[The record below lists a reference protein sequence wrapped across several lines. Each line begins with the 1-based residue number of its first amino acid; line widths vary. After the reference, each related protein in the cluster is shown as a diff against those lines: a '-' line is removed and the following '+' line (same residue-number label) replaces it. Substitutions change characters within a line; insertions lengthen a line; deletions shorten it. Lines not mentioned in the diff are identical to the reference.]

1 MKIVVYGDPAPQG
14 SKSFKGTFNGKDG
27 RQHAKLVES
36 SKRVAPW
43 RQDVKA
49 AAEAAIDARNIAM
62 RDYPS
67 WEPMDAP
74 LLLVVVFT
82 LPAPKSLPK
91 RRASYP
97 SKLPDL
103 SKLVR
108 STEDA
113 LTAAGIWKDD
123 ARVVECRAL
132 KTYPIG
138 TLGAHPEA
146 LRSPGAVIRVFP
158 YLG

>member
-49 AAEAAIDARNIAM
+49 AAEAAIVMRNLA
-62 RDYPS
+62 P
-67 WEPMDAP
+67 WEPMDYP

-82 LPAPKSLPK
+82 LPAPQSLPK
-91 RRASYP
+91 RRASHP
-97 SKLPDL
+97 AKMPDL

-113 LTAAGIWKDD
+113 LTAAGVWKDD
-123 ARVVECRAL
+123 ARVVECRSI
-132 KTYPIG
+132 KTYPAD
-138 TLGAHPEA
+138 TLGAHPDA
-146 LRSPGAVIRVFP
+146 LRRPGAVIQVHP
-158 YLG
+158 YVGTV

>member
-14 SKSFKGTFNGKDG
+14 SKSFKGIHGG
-27 RQHAKLVES
+27 HAVLAES

-43 RQDVKA
+43 RQDVKV
-49 AAEAAIDARNIAM
+49 AAEAEIGRREDPG
-62 RDYPS
+62 D
-67 WEPMDAP
+67 WVPMDGP

-82 LPAPKSLPK
+82 LPAPLSLPK

-113 LTAAGIWKDD
+113 LTAAGVWKDD
-123 ARVVECRAL
+123 ARVVECRAI
-132 KTYPIG
+132 KTYPAD
-138 TLGAHPEA
+138 TLGAHPDA
-146 LRSPGAVIRVFP
+146 LRRPGAVIQVHP
-158 YLG
+158 YVGTV

>member
-14 SKSFKGTFNGKDG
+14 SKSFKGTFTGKDG
-27 RQHAKLVES
+27 RTHAKLAES

-43 RQDVKA
+43 RQDVKM
-49 AAEAAIDARNIAM
+49 AAEAEIEGRGDPAA
-62 RDYPS
+62 
-67 WEPMDAP
+67 WVPMDGP
-74 LLLVVVFT
+74 LLLLVVFT
-82 LPAPKSLPK
+82 LPAPLSLPK

-97 SKLPDL
+97 CKLPDL

-113 LTAAGIWKDD
+113 LTAAGVWKDD
-123 ARVVECRAL
+123 ARVVECRAI
-132 KTYPIG
+132 KTYPAD

-146 LRSPGAVIRVFP
+146 LRRPGAVIVVLP
-158 YLG
+158 YTG

>member
-14 SKSFKGTFNGKDG
+14 SKSFKGIHGG
-27 RQHAKLVES
+27 RAVLAES

-49 AAEAAIDARNIAM
+49 AAESEIIRYDDWM
-62 RDYPS
+62 
-67 WEPMDAP
+67 P
-74 LLLVVVFT
+74 LDCPLVLVVVFT
-82 LPAPKSLPK
+82 LPAPQSLPK

-113 LTAAGIWKDD
+113 LTAAGVWKDD
-123 ARVVECRAL
+123 ARVVECRAI
-132 KTYPIG
+132 KTYPAD
-138 TLGAHPEA
+138 TLGAHPDA
-146 LRSPGAVIRVFP
+146 LRSPGAVIQVHP
-158 YLG
+158 YVGTV

>member
-49 AAEAAIDARNIAM
+49 AAEAAIAIRNLA
-62 RDYPS
+62 P
-67 WEPMDAP
+67 WEPLDCP

-91 RRASYP
+91 RSASYP

-113 LTAAGIWKDD
+113 LTSAGVWRDD

-138 TLGAHPEA
+138 TLGAHADA
-146 LRSPGAVIRVFP
+146 LHSPGAVIEVFP
-158 YLG
+158 YPL

>member
-14 SKSFKGTFNGKDG
+14 SKSFKGTFTGKDG
-27 RQHAKLVES
+27 RTHAKLAES

-49 AAEAAIDARNIAM
+49 ASESEILRYD
-62 RDYPS
+62 DWVPL
-67 WEPMDAP
+67 DCP

-82 LPAPKSLPK
+82 LPAPQSLPK

-113 LTAAGIWKDD
+113 LTAAGVWKDD

-132 KTYPIG
+132 KTYPAG
-138 TLGAHPEA
+138 TLGAHADA
-146 LRSPGAVIRVFP
+146 LRSPGAVIHVFP
-158 YLG
+158 YPE

>member
-1 MKIVVYGDPAPQG
+1 MKIVVYGQPAPQG
-14 SKSFKGTFNGKDG
+14 SKSFKGTFTGRDG
-27 RQHAKLVES
+27 REHAKLVES

-43 RQDVKA
+43 RQDVKVA
-49 AAEAAIDARNIAM
+49 SEAEIGRREDPG
-62 RDYPS
+62 D
-67 WEPMDAP
+67 WVPMDGP

-82 LPAPKSLPK
+82 LPAPLSLPK

-97 SKLPDL
+97 CKLPDL

-113 LTAAGIWKDD
+113 LTAAGVWKDD

-138 TLGAHPEA
+138 TLGAHADA

-158 YLG
+158 YPG